1 VLALALLAL
10 IAIQRLSAQSTPA
23 LVIHRTL
30 SAYVRV
36 PGSAPRL
43 AWPREGQAA
52 LEVEGVG
59 GLGRVG
65 VQTPAPIASVAKVMT
80 AYLTLLEHPLLRGEE
95 GFVVR
100 ITAADVEEDERRA
113 ALGES
118 TLPVRAGELI
128 SEREALE
135 ALLLPSANNV
145 AALLAVHDAGT
156 LAEFVGRMNSLA
168 RKLHMGSTT
177 YTDPSGFDDRT
188 VSTAAD
194 QLTLARMAMRIPAFA
209 EIVDEPS
216 AELPYAGRV
225 ANFDGLLGRDGFV
238 GVKTGSDRAAG
249 GCFVFAKRV
258 TLDGKPMTVLGV
270 VLGQRQGS
278 LIEAALLSA
287 ERLGDS
293 AAEALRVET
302 VLPAGAAVLSAT
314 SPDGRRA
321 AAVTAAPVQQI
332 GWGGLELPVKV
343 LVRSP
348 ATKLRAGEQL
358 ATVVVDGARVAFT
371 GALATRSIGGASFGW
386 RLRHL
391 F

>member
-1 VLALALLAL
+1 M
-10 IAIQRLSAQSTPA
+10 P
-23 LVIHRTL
+23 
-30 SAYVRV
+30 
-36 PGSAPRL
+36 
-43 AWPREGQAA
+43 
-52 LEVEGVG
+52 
-59 GLGRVG
+59 
-65 VQTPAPIASVAKVMT
+65 
-80 AYLTLLEHPLLRGEE
+80 
-95 GFVVR
+95 
-100 ITAADVEEDERRA
+100 
-113 ALGES
+113 
-118 TLPVRAGELI
+118 
-128 SEREALE
+128 
-135 ALLLPSANNV
+135 
-145 AALLAVHDAGT
+145 
-156 LAEFVGRMNSLA
+156 
-168 RKLHMGSTT
+168 
-177 YTDPSGFDDRT
+177 
-188 VSTAAD
+188 
-194 QLTLARMAMRIPAFA
+194 
-209 EIVDEPS
+209 
-216 AELPYAGRV
+216 
-225 ANFDGLLGRDGFV
+225 
-238 GVKTGSDRAAG
+238 
-249 GCFVFAKRV
+249 
-258 TLDGKPMTVLGV
+258 VLGV

-278 LIEAALLSA
+278 LLEAALLSA